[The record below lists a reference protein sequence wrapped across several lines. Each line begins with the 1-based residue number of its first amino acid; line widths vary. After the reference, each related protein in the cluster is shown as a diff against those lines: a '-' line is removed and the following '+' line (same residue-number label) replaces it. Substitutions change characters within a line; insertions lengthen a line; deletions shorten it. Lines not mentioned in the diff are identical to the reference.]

1 MRQRPSTQFWGWSVS
16 ILFGSSS
23 GVIQRIRGFGAHC
36 SSVRCC
42 SQCRAPE
49 GDRILCDSPR
59 VREEE
64 TALSPEA
71 FQGITVALLGDPA
84 HVRIA
89 KQITGVLKS
98 QAKTVEVSS
107 GGPSSQP
114 ATSSDSFHDWRIV
127 VPLGALVLSVVNGAT
142 LLETVA

>member
-1 MRQRPSTQFWGWSVS
+1 M
-16 ILFGSSS
+16 
-23 GVIQRIRGFGAHC
+23 
-36 SSVRCC
+36 
-42 SQCRAPE
+42 
-49 GDRILCDSPR
+49 CDSPR

-64 TALSPEA
+64 TALSPGA

-84 HVRIA
+84 QVRIA

-127 VPLGALVLSVVNGAT
+127 VPLRALVLSVVNGAT

>member
-1 MRQRPSTQFWGWSVS
+1 M
-16 ILFGSSS
+16 
-23 GVIQRIRGFGAHC
+23 
-36 SSVRCC
+36 
-42 SQCRAPE
+42 
-49 GDRILCDSPR
+49 CDSPR